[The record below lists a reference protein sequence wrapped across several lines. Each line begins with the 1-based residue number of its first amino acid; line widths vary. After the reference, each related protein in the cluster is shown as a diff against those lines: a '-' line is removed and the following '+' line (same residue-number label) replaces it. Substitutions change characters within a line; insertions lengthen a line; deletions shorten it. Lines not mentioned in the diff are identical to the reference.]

1 MFHSSGSPYSRDPS
15 KEEVGKLIEDI
26 KFNIANKNWIK
37 QTVRLIKRVCF
48 IFRNWYLRLSRLVR
62 SDNCW
67 EVTLQ
72 WISAGIVLSVTGHRD
87 RKYFSLVCSMYSH
100 SVQIS
105 ARNALQLSYKDR
117 VLYVGKEEESNWNL
131 DNNWIVSL
139 CDSLSLSLIANSIF
153 LTNPELHREQPRTM
167 QSSLV
172 VGEASWRLRGKP

>member
-1 MFHSSGSPYSRDPS
+1 
-15 KEEVGKLIEDI
+15 
-26 KFNIANKNWIK
+26 
-37 QTVRLIKRVCF
+37 
-48 IFRNWYLRLSRLVR
+48 
-62 SDNCW
+62 
-67 EVTLQ
+67 
-72 WISAGIVLSVTGHRD
+72 
-87 RKYFSLVCSMYSH
+87 MYSH

-172 VGEASWRLRGKP
+172 VGEAS